1 MISILSKER
10 LRALLAS
17 HDEHHTEDH
26 WIMCSLCLGYTTFD
40 EEEDKFTF
48 QNGGVCRCGHP
59 FSFQDKTGRFPRGKI
74 LIWDE
79 RPEP

>member
-1 MISILSKER
+1 
-10 LRALLAS
+10 
-17 HDEHHTEDH
+17 
-26 WIMCSLCLGYTTFD
+26 MCSLCLGYTTFD